1 MITIILAALLL
12 GVAPSSAQPSTTTN
26 PSAAAPAYVADSVEP
41 VCI

>member
-12 GVAPSSAQPSTTTN
+12 GTAPNSAQPSTTTTIF
-26 PSAAAPAYVADSVEP
+26 AAALSYVADSVEP